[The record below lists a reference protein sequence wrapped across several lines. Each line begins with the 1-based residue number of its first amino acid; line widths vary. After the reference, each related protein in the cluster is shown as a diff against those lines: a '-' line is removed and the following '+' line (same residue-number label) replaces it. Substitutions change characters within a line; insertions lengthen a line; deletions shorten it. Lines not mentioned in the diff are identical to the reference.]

1 MRLAGIVAA
10 VLLCI
15 GGAVQFYSSESA
27 FQDQHRDQ
35 FLISSQAATY
45 APLVAGQLHGQVGY
59 ITDAQP
65 GSEADASLFLSAQ
78 YLMAPVL
85 LVKGTNSGFVIG
97 NFGKPAEFAAI
108 GRSHGLRLVR
118 DFGDGLVLYQRLP

>member
-1 MRLAGIVAA
+1 MRLAGIAAA

-15 GGAVQFYSSESA
+15 GGALQFYNAESD
-27 FQDQHRDQ
+27 FQDHHRDQ

-45 APLVAGQLHGQVGY
+45 APMVGHLNGPVGY

-65 GSEADASLFLSAQ
+65 GTEADASLFLSAQ

-85 LVKGTNSGFVIG
+85 LVKGENSGFVIG
-97 NFGKPAEFAAI
+97 NFGKPADFEAI
-108 GRSHGLRLVR
+108 GRARGLRVAH
-118 DFGDGLVLYQRLP
+118 DYGDGLILYQRLP

>member
-1 MRLAGIVAA
+1 MRPAGIVAA

-15 GGAVQFYSSESA
+15 GGALQFFSAESD
-27 FQDQHRDQ
+27 FQEHHRDQ

-45 APLVAGQLHGQVGY
+45 APLVAEHLQGPVGY
-59 ITDAQP
+59 ITDAEP
-65 GSEADASLFLSAQ
+65 GSNADASLFLSAQ

-97 NFGKPAEFAAI
+97 NFSKPADFEAI
-108 GRSHGLRLVR
+108 GRSQGL
-118 DFGDGLVLYQRLP
+118 